1 MAPAADQEDA
11 LFLPKKPTRDTLQSS
26 LYLKPK
32 PRSVGATTGGM
43 QTRRILT
50 NPPLARG
57 PQSNEDSTTRRDA
70 VTHGRGT
77 ITTKRHESTAKRVF
91 QGASVFD
98 AVDVDS
104 NASDTGSDDPK
115 LPTGD
120 EYLEALKH
128 LRLDDPSGSRFVY
141 LKRLVLSQTH
151 HDPYALITI
160 EFADLGGG
168 DEYYT
173 MSALGITHFAKGRDA
188 EFTSAQR
195 WLRERA
201 LFTQTRSLSTFK
213 RFRTWKG
220 FVTWR
225 TVVRRTKMKR
235 ASLVLEKNLFQLDV
249 SLASAATE
257 VRAACHALSSARL
270 SSVTPG
276 GLRTLEE
283 FTNEAETRRVEMLE
297 RLEAFSKHTI
307 QVVDKAC
314 ASALAATE
322 RRLRDFFGAGES
334 APSTSFAVDDDATA
348 KTAGS
353 AALLEYAYTVTATRR
368 TEQRRLVSFVKQ
380 LDYVIRDTLRF
391 VLHDSVTDV
400 LAATR
405 QCPVGKFETPPPPF
419 RQRLTHLWAQLG
431 FTRMAT
437 AVNRNQRA
445 QNARGGKAKSAETT
459 RRLRELVREAM
470 RENEY
475 RKKEARLNSF
485 APTHPTLPNFRLKLE
500 VKDNALCFVPNAE
513 TFQSAIQRVVHDF
526 AHTLASV
533 RRLPGDERLMSKMRD
548 AFAADAGADA
558 GDIGAGTT
566 LHELQTDV
574 THLSLC
580 DEVNRA
586 LRFGFAFA
594 REYRTHYE
602 SFRLMAVS
610 NRAIDLFEMV
620 SKYRNGQIP
629 LDEFRRKQITW
640 MDQETRLQ
648 DLRVAQN
655 VGIVQIDSTEFRD
668 ATTPSPIGK
677 IAEMRETL
685 PKLARDAYA
694 EFIAEIHDATAKLS
708 TRLDAAQELC
718 DRMRFVQHLREGHM
732 DVLTK
737 RAEECAAL
745 YALVREFS
753 FAVTDASAAEFATS
767 EKDFNLLKTVLEDA
781 EGTQEEKISLFASEL
796 EDRIKEVNREARE
809 LVKAASDETILD
821 PDSGREKVEKLLRD
835 LTLRAES
842 TTAESQKINT
852 IQVTFGSCETV
863 FDVLK
868 EAAADVALKVAAW
881 AGDGAFDADVLVWA
895 KTVFDKIDVPRM
907 TDKMGGYVKLSA
919 RLEKGLAPNKMAQR
933 FAAKVEDYK
942 NLLPVINAL
951 LNTSMKQ
958 RHWDKVAALIGVPIV
973 RDDFFT
979 LQKIL
984 DLKAP
989 AHGEAIGLVST
1000 EATQEQ
1006 ALEEMLHKVV
1016 AKWADVCF
1024 QVVPYK
1030 ESKDTFMLGG
1040 IEEISIALED
1050 SMVTMSTIM
1059 SSRFVKGIRETVE
1072 KVEAQ
1077 LSLFSE
1083 TLDEWLAVQKNW
1095 MYLETIFSAPDI
1107 QRQLPNEAK
1116 QFFAVDKQF
1125 RDVMRKTREN
1135 DNALR
1140 AGTTPGY
1147 LQSFQNANEALD
1159 KIQKNLEEY
1168 LETKRMAFPRFYFLS
1183 NDELLE
1189 ILAQT
1194 KNVQAVQPHM
1204 SKCFDG
1210 IKTLDFGSDPKSVD
1224 IFAMVSPEGET
1235 VGLGKNLKARGNV
1248 EQWLCAVETAM
1259 IDSLRKQSKA
1269 SYLSYPKE
1277 TRTEWVLNQPAQVV
1291 IMVSQIY
1298 WCRGVVAA
1306 LGAKDVTGAMSTYL
1320 AKNRAD
1326 LKDMTVVVRGQ
1337 LTGLHRKIIA
1347 ALITIDVHARDIVEE
1362 LFTEKTQSANDFKWQ
1377 MQLRYYWDEEIDLCS
1392 VSQTNSSFEYA
1403 YEYLGAQ
1410 SRLVVTPMTD
1420 RCYMT
1425 LTGAMHL
1432 KLGGAPAGPAG
1443 TGKTESTKDLGKALG
1458 VQCVVFN
1465 CGDNLDYKFMG
1476 KFFAGLAQCGAW
1488 ACFDEFNR
1496 IDIEV
1501 LSVVAQQLLTIQ
1513 NAMKSGV
1520 SKFVFEGREMRLQH
1534 SFAVFITMNPGYAG
1548 RTELPDNL
1556 KALFRP
1562 MAMMI
1567 PDYALV
1573 AEVMLFSEGFET
1585 SKDLS
1590 RKMVKLYKLSSE
1602 QLSQQDHYDFGMR
1615 ALKSVLVMAGSL
1627 KRGSPDL
1634 DEQVVLIR
1642 AMRDSNL
1649 PKFLSEDAELF
1660 EAIVSDLFP
1669 GVEVPE
1675 VEQGDLARA
1684 IIEALEEQNLQCV
1697 DKFVLKIVQMFET
1710 FNVRFGAMLVGP
1722 TGGGKTTVYK
1732 TLQRALSKLREGNH
1746 LNPEFQKIHTYVLNP
1761 KCITMGELYGEYSQM
1776 TNEWCDG
1783 LGSTL
1788 IRNAVADTT
1797 LDKKWVVFDGPV
1809 DAIWI
1814 ENMNTVLDDNK
1825 KLCLVSG
1832 EIVQMSA
1839 TMTMMFEVEDLAVA
1853 SPATVSRCGMI
1864 YMEPTSLGVEPLLD
1878 SFLETLPPLCDGAKN
1893 EMREIFLNAV
1903 PGLNGA
1909 LFFLRKHL
1917 KETVGTVDTC
1927 LVQGCFNVMSSLLKR
1942 YHRDEQMG
1950 QTPLDADETSA
1961 AQKAVLPLWVF
1972 SMIWSIGASCVGE
1985 GRSRLNDFFRETA
1998 STKGFAKH
2006 MPPTVT
2012 STNSTCS
2019 MYEFKYDQDTG
2030 KWTEWMSAVGE
2041 YAVNPETPFSQIIVP
2056 TPDTVRY
2063 TFLIDVLLKND
2074 KHVLCV
2080 GDTGTGKT
2088 LNVMDKLQHH
2098 MPDSYTPVF
2107 MTFSARTSANQ
2118 TQDFL
2123 DGRMEKK
2130 RKGVY
2135 GPPSGKK
2142 FCLLIDDLNMPMR
2155 EKYFAQP
2162 PIELL
2167 RQWFDH
2173 NGWYDRT
2180 PPCAFKQIV
2189 DVILVACM
2197 GPPGGGRNP
2206 VSNRTLRHF
2215 NFLSFTDMSDASLVV
2230 IFDSILGATLG
2241 KNFTQDV
2248 ASLSTKFVEATVEVY
2263 NVVRRDLLPTP
2274 AKSHYTFNLRDL
2286 ARVFQGLLRADPKLV
2301 ARDTNELYGLWM
2313 HENMRVF
2320 QDRMVNK
2327 TDRDWFTNL
2336 IDRVGTDTLG
2346 VGWDEVVNSPA
2357 PRKPED
2363 DADETS
2369 EPPTMD
2375 GRLIFGDYL
2384 VPGADV
2390 PMYQRVRDVSHLRRV
2405 VEEAL
2410 EDYNSVTTSPMN
2422 LVMFL
2427 DAIEHVS
2434 RVCRVI
2440 SLPLGNALL
2449 LGVGGSG
2456 RQSLTRLAAA
2466 LEEFELFQIEVAKGY
2481 GRTEWRDD
2489 LRKVLLMAGCEGKDV
2504 VFLFADTQIV
2514 QENFLED
2521 VNNILNSGEVPNLLK
2536 SEDTE
2541 QIGSVLR
2548 PLMQGLGLPT
2558 TKNAVNSYFI
2568 TRVRAKLHC
2577 VLAMSPVSESFRK
2590 RLRMFPSLVN
2600 CCTIDWFSEWPL
2612 EALDSVANTF
2622 LIDVAKTFNDP
2633 SVLPAVVKSCVFI
2646 HQSVEKKSAKF
2657 YETLRRFNY
2666 VTPTSYLELLRTFI
2680 RLLSEKRSEIEVTRN
2695 RLQTGLDKLESTSA
2709 QVGVMEKELVALQ
2722 PVLANTSL
2730 EVEAMIAVITQ
2741 DTAVADET
2749 KVKVLAQEQNANAK
2763 AAEAKAIAA
2772 DAQQDLD
2779 KALPALDAAV
2789 QALKLLTKND
2799 VVEVKSLKNPPAG
2812 VRLVME
2818 VACIFFARAP
2828 KMVPDTREG
2837 AKPGAKMQDYWGQST
2852 DLVKDPQKF
2861 LDSLLSYDKDA
2872 IGPEIIER
2880 ADPYMLREDF
2890 DPAVVKKVSKACT
2903 SICMWARAMH
2913 TYYNVSLAIEPKRL
2927 ALAEAQS
2934 SLAVTMTELAEAKAT
2949 LAGVEAKLTDLND
2962 KFRQGKQKQDEL
2974 KAEVARCQAQLDR
2987 AGKLIGGLGGEK
2999 SRWEATVASL
3009 GTKLRHVVGDV
3020 VVSSGVV
3027 AYNGPFTPLF
3037 RQELLDEWFG
3047 KMVELKV
3054 PHTPGADIQTT
3065 LADPVQIRLWQIAGL
3080 PSDAVS
3086 VENGIIVAKA
3096 RRWPLMID
3104 PQGQANRW
3112 IKNMNKE
3119 YKNSVGETAGGIDV
3133 IKLTEKDYLRTLAN
3147 GIRFGRA
3154 VLLENIGEELDAALE
3169 PLLQKQ
3175 TFKQGGSEVIK
3186 MGDDVIP
3193 YHPDFRFFMTTKMR
3207 NPHYQPEVSVKV
3219 SLLNF
3224 FVTLDGLEDQLLGTV
3239 VMQEREDLAEA
3250 KNALVV
3256 SNARMKTQLTEIED
3270 KILRLL
3276 SDASGNILDDEVLI
3290 DTLAQSKV
3298 TADEISLKVAEAE
3311 VTERDID
3318 ATREKYRPVA
3328 TRASVLFFCI
3338 SDLAGVDPM
3347 YQYSLSWFLNLF
3359 IRATTE
3365 AATDDDVDTRIA
3377 ILNDFFTYSLYTNIC
3392 RSLFER
3398 HKLMFSL
3405 LLTIAIQTQDGA
3417 IDSREWRFLLAG
3429 PTETEIKELNPAPE
3443 WVTEKVWIEI
3453 VNVSRL
3459 EKFKGFDKA
3468 FSQNVQHYRSYFE
3481 NVNAHAFPLDP
3492 EFDTALNAFQKLLI
3506 VRCIRPDR
3514 FMLGTSGFVAQ
3525 SLGQRF
3531 VEPPAFDLSA
3541 CYAESSVVSPLVFVL
3556 SSGADPMADLAKF
3569 AAESKMAKR
3578 FDQVSLGQG
3587 QGPKATNLIKIAME
3601 TGMWVCL
3608 QNCHLAESWM
3618 PKLDVLVEQI
3628 DPDTVHR
3635 DFRLWLTS
3643 MPSPAFPVAILQ
3655 NGVKM
3660 TLEPPKG
3667 LKSNL
3672 VRSYQRLSDEYIDES
3687 KDPVAHRKLLFSICL
3702 FHAVIQDRRK
3712 FGPLGWNI
3720 PYDFTDGDLSMCQ
3733 RQIKMMIDDYD
3744 VIPFKVIRV
3753 LCGEINYGGRVT
3765 DDKDRRL
3772 INNLLDN
3779 FVTENV
3785 VGEDY
3790 CWSPSG
3796 AYQMPVAKNRE
3807 ETVAH
3812 IMQMPGVP
3820 HPEIFGLHE
3829 NADITCDQ
3837 NETYALFET
3846 VLSLQ
3851 PRVVGG
3857 AGLSRE
3863 AVIELAATDI
3873 FEKIP
3878 EPFDIDVVTHKY
3890 PTTYGQS
3897 MNTVLTQE
3905 CIRYSA
3911 LLEVILDT
3919 LKEALK
3925 ALKGLVV
3932 MSPELEQVTDAIF
3945 DNRVPEMWTSKAY
3958 PSLKP
3963 LSSWVIDLLQRLTF
3977 IDQWIENGPPA
3988 VYWISGLF
3996 FPQAF
4001 LTGTLQNFAR
4011 KNGFAIDQVTWNFN
4025 VEDGRTEANTPDA
4038 PASGCYINGFF
4049 LEGARWCYENHAL
4062 AESKPKEL
4070 YTEFPLF
4077 WLEPVKDRVDP
4088 TSGVFLCP
4096 AYKTLT
4102 RAGTLSTTGHS
4113 TNFVMY
4119 LEIPTNQTES
4129 HWINSSVALFTA
4141 LMF

>member
-11 LFLPKKPTRDTLQSS
+11 FFLPKKPTRDTLQSS

-283 FTNEAETRRVEMLE
+283 FSNEAETRRVEMLE

-353 AALLEYAYTVTATRR
+353 AALLEYSYTVTATRR

-513 TFQSAIQRVVHDF
+513 TFQSAIQRVVRDF

-1072 KVEAQ
+1072 KVEVQ
-1077 LSLFSE
+1077 LSLFGE

-1194 KNVQAVQPHM
+1194 KKVQAVQPHM

-1210 IKTLDFGSDPKSVD
+1210 IKALDFGSDPKSVD

-1259 IDSLRKQSKA
+1259 IDSLRKQSKT

-1675 VEQGDLARA
+1675 VEQGILARA

-1998 STKGFAKH
+1998 ATKGFAKH

-2241 KNFTQDV
+2241 KKFTQDV

-2369 EPPTMD
+2369 EPPTTD

-2390 PMYQRVRDVSHLRRV
+2390 PVYQRVRDVIHLRRV

-2695 RLQTGLDKLESTSA
+2695 RLQTGLDKLESTST

-2722 PVLANTSL
+2722 PILANTSL

-2818 VACIFFARAP
+2818 VACIFFGRAP

-3065 LADPVQIRLWQIAGL
+3065 LADPVQIRQWQIAGL

-3119 YKNSVGETAGGIDV
+3119 CKNSVGETAGGIDV

-3429 PTETEIKELNPAPE
+3429 PTETEIKEPNPAPE

-3481 NVNAHAFPLDP
+3481 NANAHAFPLDL

-3796 AYQMPVAKNRE
+3796 AYQMPMAKNRE

-3963 LSSWVIDLLQRLTF
+3963 LSSWVIDLLERLTF